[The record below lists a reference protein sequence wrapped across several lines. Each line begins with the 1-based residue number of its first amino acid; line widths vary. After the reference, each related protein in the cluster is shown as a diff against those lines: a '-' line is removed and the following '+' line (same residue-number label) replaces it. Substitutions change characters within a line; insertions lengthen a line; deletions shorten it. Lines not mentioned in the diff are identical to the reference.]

1 MKKSIIGI
9 YRNCDFVTMLSSVF
23 GIIGIICAFNAH
35 INLAIFSLVMSGI
48 CDSFDGVL
56 ARKRNNTK
64 KEMIYGCEMDSLSDI
79 VCFGVLP
86 IVISINDGINGW
98 WANVVYIIYVLT
110 GIIRLAYYNTLYH
123 IDENSKGYF
132 IGLPITSVAILYPVF
147 WLIFRMNE
155 LANSSVVIILMFLS
169 LAISYIT
176 RVKIKKIDTKWRLV
190 LATLG
195 VLFIVVAIVIKHLI

>member
-23 GIIGIICAFNAH
+23 GIIGIICAFNAN

-86 IVISINDGINGW
+86 IVISINDGINEW

-195 VLFIVVAIVIKHLI
+195 VLFIVVVIVIKHLI

>member
-1 MKKSIIGI
+1 MKKVIIGI

-23 GIIGIICAFNAH
+23 GIIGIICAFDAH
-35 INLAIFSLVMSGI
+35 MNLAIFLLVMSGI

-56 ARKRNNTK
+56 ARKRDNTK
-64 KEMIYGCEMDSLSDI
+64 KEMVYGCEMDSLSDI

-86 IVISINDGINGW
+86 IVISINDGISEW
-98 WANVVYIIYVLT
+98 WANVVYTIYVLA

-123 IDENSKGYF
+123 VDENSKGYF
-132 IGLPITSVAILYPVF
+132 IGFPITSVAIIYPIF

-155 LANSSVVIILMFLS
+155 LANSNVVIVAMFLS

-176 RVKIKKIDTKWRLV
+176 RVKIKKIDTKWRV
-190 LATLG
+190 ILALLG
-195 VLFIVVAIVIKHLI
+195 ILFIALVIVIKHLI